1 MLLKHRC
8 CRRPYFAL
16 ENNFHT
22 LFTLCKPLPGYKD
35 SDAQSRRE
43 TSAKMLTSLI
53 QRDVEA
59 RKLLVSSGALKSVL
73 NLLNPDG
80 AFAITGT
87 VFMGILFLF
96 LFGEAAHLFPCLMPA
111 KLLHKRKVPCVAC

>member
-1 MLLKHRC
+1 MEAHCALSGCRC

-22 LFTLCKPLPGYKD
+22 LFAMCKPMPGYKD

-43 TSAKMLTSLI
+43 TSAKILTSLI

-59 RKLLVSSGALKSVL
+59 RKLLVTSGALKSVL
-73 NLLNPDG
+73 ELLNPEG
-80 AFAITGT
+80 AFACSL
-87 VFMGILFLF
+87 FILMDQTSTRL
-96 LFGEAAHLFPCLMPA
+96 
-111 KLLHKRKVPCVAC
+111 